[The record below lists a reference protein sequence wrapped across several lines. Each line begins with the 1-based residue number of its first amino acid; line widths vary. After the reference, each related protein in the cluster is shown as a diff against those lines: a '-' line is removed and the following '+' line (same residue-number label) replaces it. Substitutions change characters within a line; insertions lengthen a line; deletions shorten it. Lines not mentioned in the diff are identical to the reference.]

1 MTTLNKDVIILI
13 GPIRSGKSTIANL
26 LSERLNLPRYGMDKL
41 RFEYYKESDYNE
53 VEAEKINNNN
63 GFLALCEYRKPYD
76 IYAIKRVLKDCEK
89 GIIDFG
95 GGLSVYEDEK
105 HLQQITT
112 LLKPYRVVLLL
123 PSENKE
129 ESLEIL
135 NVRMKEQEY
144 QDYFSK
150 KAIEDRKELN
160 HLFIN
165 HPSNQLLAK
174 YTFYTKNKTPEE
186 TCNEIINYFNS

>member
-1 MTTLNKDVIILI
+1 
-13 GPIRSGKSTIANL
+13 
-26 LSERLNLPRYGMDKL
+26 
-41 RFEYYKESDYNE
+41 
-53 VEAEKINNNN
+53 
-63 GFLALCEYRKPYD
+63 
-76 IYAIKRVLKDCEK
+76 
-89 GIIDFG
+89 
-95 GGLSVYEDEK
+95 
-105 HLQQITT
+105 
-112 LLKPYRVVLLL
+112 
-123 PSENKE
+123 
-129 ESLEIL
+129 
-135 NVRMKEQEY
+135 MKEQEY